1 MLIAVFPNDQF
12 PESYKIAKEIRDF
25 LEKKGVKVVAED
37 EQAEKIKAVPFSK
50 VDPQDIQ
57 FLISMGGDGTI
68 LRLYNK
74 YKDLN
79 AAILGIN
86 LGHLGFMADIPVS
99 NIKPSLEDLLK
110 GEYTIENRLVIRAE
124 RKGGKRHYAVNDVV
138 LHRGKNYRLVELT
151 VHVDGIYMNTFVAD
165 GLIISTPNGSTA
177 YSLAAGGPIL
187 SPSLDGF
194 VITPVCAHTISN
206 RPFVL
211 TAKHEITIKYEST
224 YEPLEVRADG
234 LDHFFM
240 EAKESLTL
248 CKSDHIFRLVNLT
261 RNDYF
266 SVLRTKLGWSGS
278 AMLQSGQKS

>member
-1 MLIAVFPNDQF
+1 MIIAVFPNDQF

-25 LEKKGVKVVAED
+25 LEKKGIKVVAED
-37 EQAEKIKAVPFSK
+37 DQAGKINAIPFSK
-50 VDPQDIQ
+50 VKPEEIQ

-110 GEYTIENRLVIRAE
+110 GNYTIENRLVIRAE
-124 RKGGKRHYAVNDVV
+124 RRDSKRYYAVNDVV
-138 LHRGKNYRLVELT
+138 LHRGKNYRLVELS

-165 GLIISTPNGSTA
+165 GLIIATPNGSTA

-187 SPSLDGF
+187 SPNLDGF

-211 TAKHEITIKYEST
+211 TANHEITIRYESL
-224 YEPLEVRADG
+224 YEPLEVSADG
-234 LDHFFM
+234 QEHFFM
-240 EAKESLTL
+240 EPKETITFR
-248 CKSDHIFRLVNLT
+248 KSDHIFRLVNLT
-261 RNDYF
+261 HNDYF
-266 SVLRTKLGWSGS
+266 SVLRTKLGWSG
-278 AMLQSGQKS
+278 AALLKSSK